1 MIVGKEQD
9 LLQAEYNRIP
19 HDEQKL
25 MNTREA
31 LKQTSASLHARM
43 QAIYLTSSPKSSQ
56 LWEEYAALLQFEAD
70 CCEKIDSLVVRL
82 NKSRA
87 IIDSLIRLE

>member
-1 MIVGKEQD
+1 MIAGKKQG

-19 HDEQKL
+19 YDEQEL

-31 LKQTSASLHARM
+31 LKQASASLHARM
-43 QAIYLTSSPKSSQ
+43 QAIYLTSSPKSSD
-56 LWEEYAALLQFEAD
+56 LWAQYYALLQFEAD